1 MICIFS
7 LSFITSFLALCST
20 LSSREAL
27 LPLLAAALNSH
38 ISLSPAQRP
47 SFLHETFLAT
57 QSSSFRGLHLQWA
70 GCSLLQEQPGE
81 WMSRNWDPA
90 HSLLTKPWASA
101 AKSMTG
107 PEEGEGLILICT
119 KVSEGLAGLYT
130 SLPFMN
136 HLLIYYHYIFC
147 QLP

>member
-1 MICIFS
+1 
-7 LSFITSFLALCST
+7 
-20 LSSREAL
+20 
-27 LPLLAAALNSH
+27 
-38 ISLSPAQRP
+38 
-47 SFLHETFLAT
+47 
-57 QSSSFRGLHLQWA
+57 
-70 GCSLLQEQPGE
+70 
-81 WMSRNWDPA
+81 MSRNWDPA